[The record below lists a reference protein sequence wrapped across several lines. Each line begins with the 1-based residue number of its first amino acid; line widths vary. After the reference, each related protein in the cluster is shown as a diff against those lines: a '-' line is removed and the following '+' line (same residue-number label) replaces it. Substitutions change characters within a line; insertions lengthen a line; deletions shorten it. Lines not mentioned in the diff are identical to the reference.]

1 MIREFFLFCSGANR
15 SVLAEC
21 PSEKTKYAGIG
32 ATVFFT
38 ALLAGLSGGY
48 ALYTVFL
55 SPELAVPFGVLWALM
70 IFNLDRVIV
79 SGMRKQREFR
89 LDLLYA
95 TPRLLLA
102 TLLAIV
108 ISKPIELKLFER
120 EIEAQMIHSYDVAY
134 QRTVQTVDRG
144 FGELRQL
151 EQQNASLDS
160 EINAKQREL
169 GKATQEKNQEID
181 GTGGTG
187 TPGDGPVFH
196 QKELYVDEVKR
207 QLDDLEKRNGALI
220 ARNLETISGLKKDR
234 ERRIQEAAAAKKRA
248 DGFLARIEAFSQLS
262 SASWAMS
269 LASFFITLLFIA
281 LETAPVAVKLLST
294 LSPYRPYDQKLEDL
308 ESEIVEKSAQ
318 RLRLLR
324 HRLSVEAQGAI
335 SDYND
340 GLQTEITISKEKN
353 QQRCNTELQ
362 ANRALMQRIADAQAE
377 IAELIVDKW
386 KALELAKAEADPT
399 DYFSSVPSASGQFQ
413 SPQ

>member
-15 SVLAEC
+15 SVLSEC
-21 PSEKTKYAGIG
+21 PSEETKYAGIG

-48 ALYTVFL
+48 ALYTVFQ
-55 SPELAVPFGVLWALM
+55 SPSLAIPFGMLWALM

-120 EIEAQMIHSYDVAY
+120 EIESQIVHSYNVAY
-134 QRTVQTVDRG
+134 QRTIQTVDQA

-151 EQQNASLDS
+151 EKQNELLDS
-160 EINAKQREL
+160 EINAKQGEL
-169 GKATQEKNQEID
+169 SKATQEQIQEAE
-181 GTGGTG
+181 GTAGTL
-187 TPGDGPVFH
+187 TPGEGSVFH
-196 QKELYVDEVKR
+196 EKELHVKEIKR
-207 QLDDLEKRNGALI
+207 QLDDLEKRNGALT
-220 ARNLETISGLKKDR
+220 ARNLETISALKKDR

-262 SASWAMS
+262 SASWTMS

-308 ESEIVEKSAQ
+308 ESEIVEQSAH
-318 RLRLLR
+318 RMRLLR
-324 HRLSVEAQGAI
+324 HRLSVEAQSAI
-335 SDYND
+335 SDYNA
-340 GLQTEITISKEKN
+340 GLQAQITISKGKN
-353 QQRCNTELQ
+353 QQLCDTELQ
-362 ANRALMQRIADAQAE
+362 ANKALMQRIADAQAE
-377 IAELIVDKW
+377 IAGEIVEKW
-386 KALELAKAEADPT
+386 KTLELEKVETSPT
-399 DYFSSVPSASGQFQ
+399 TTGYINVS
-413 SPQ
+413 

>member
-1 MIREFFLFCSGANR
+1 MIKEFFLFCSGANR
-15 SVLAEC
+15 SVLSEC
-21 PSEKTKYAGIG
+21 PFEETKYAGIG

-48 ALYTVFL
+48 ALYTVFQ
-55 SPELAVPFGVLWALM
+55 SMSLAIPFGILWAIM

-108 ISKPIELKLFER
+108 ISKPIELKLFQR
-120 EIEAQMIHSYDVAY
+120 EIEAQIVHSNNVAY
-134 QRTVQTVDRG
+134 QRTIQTVDRS

-151 EQQNASLDS
+151 ERQNELLDS
-160 EINAKQREL
+160 EIRAKQGEL
-169 GKATQEKNQEID
+169 SKATREKNQELD
-181 GTGGTG
+181 GTGGSLIRG
-187 TPGDGPVFH
+187 RGVAFD
-196 QKELYVDEVKR
+196 QKELYEKEIGR
-207 QLDDLEKRNGALI
+207 QLNNLEKRNGALI
-220 ARNLETISGLKKDR
+220 ARNLVTISALKKDR
-234 ERRIQEAAAAKKRA
+234 ERRIQEAAAARKRA

-262 SASWAMS
+262 SASWSMS

-308 ESEIVEKSAQ
+308 ESEIVEGSAH

-324 HRLSVEAQGAI
+324 HRLNVEAQSMI

-340 GLQTEITISKEKN
+340 GLQAEITISKGKN
-353 QQRCNTELQ
+353 QQRCATELQ
-362 ANRALMQRIADAQAE
+362 ANKELMQRIADAQAE
-377 IAELIVDKW
+377 IAEHIVEKW
-386 KALELAKAEADPT
+386 KTQELEKVDANST
-399 DYFSSVPSASGQFQ
+399 DYFNVS
-413 SPQ
+413 

>member
-55 SPELAVPFGVLWALM
+55 SPELAIPFGVLWALM

-120 EIEAQMIHSYDVAY
+120 EIEAQRIHSYNVAY
-134 QRTVQTVDRG
+134 QRTVQTVDQG

-160 EINAKQREL
+160 EIGTKQKEL

-187 TPGDGPVFH
+187 TSGDGPVAH
-196 QKELYVDEVKR
+196 QKGLYVDEVKR

-220 ARNLETISGLKKDR
+220 ARNLETISALKKDR

-262 SASWAMS
+262 SESRAMS

-308 ESEIVEKSAQ
+308 ESEIVEQSAQ
-318 RLRLLR
+318 HMRLLR
-324 HRLSVEAQGAI
+324 HRLSAEAQSAI
-335 SDYND
+335 SDYD
-340 GLQTEITISKEKN
+340 AGLNAQIAISTEKN
-353 QQRCNTELQ
+353 RQIRDTELQ
-362 ANRALMQRIADAQAE
+362 ANKALIQRIADAQAE
-377 IAELIVDKW
+377 IAGEIVDRW
-386 KALELAKAEADPT
+386 KARELAKVETDPVAT
-399 DYFSSVPSASGQFQ
+399 GYINVA
-413 SPQ
+413 